1 MVMSLLVSLVG
12 AVPQVNVDRLNDH
25 LSTISRSGSP
35 MAVHECVFDRMG
47 TSRGSQR
54 QAAARARAA
63 DNAGRR
69 SGSAGVA
76 SRKSSEARAR
86 RDLHGGDS
94 WVLRILGHVIEP
106 GKRRAVIRSA
116 TDVAVSDN
124 FESLLAA
131 LDYTRA
137 YQVVL
142 RGMQYDIRPS
152 ISVRV
157 FQLLKVGRLP
167 RPPATKTCAD
177 VTRLA
182 DVGRR
187 ARWGNG
193 SVGARR

>member
-1 MVMSLLVSLVG
+1 MSLLVSLVG

-35 MAVHECVFDRMG
+35 MAVHECVFDRM
-47 TSRGSQR
+47 
-54 QAAARARAA
+54 
-63 DNAGRR
+63 
-69 SGSAGVA
+69 GSAGVA

-157 FQLLKVGRLP
+157 FQLLKVVGPDGGTDQLEPVGDGTRWIVELAALTTALDGDLSAVE
-167 RPPATKTCAD
+167 ATL
-177 VTRLA
+177 VQI
-182 DVGRR
+182 
-187 ARWGNG
+187 
-193 SVGARR
+193 SVSLNQIACVQFPSTS